1 MSTHEKLH
9 SKLFLFSEFGQNS
22 FFFFFFSI
30 FILVYSTV
38 YYKSDILI
46 EPIICLM
53 VWDFFFFN
61 LFCFQIHFSFEYW
74 VCTKHLDFHCCNFEL
89 TSFCLIFN
97 GQIICGIWWWRN
109 EAWGD
114 LISTDVR
121 LYITFMPSSLH
132 TSHDISAVHD
142 EQRKICIVLKK
153 LANNLIN
160 LCLD

>member
-22 FFFFFFSI
+22 FFFFFSI
-30 FILVYSTV
+30 FILIYSTV

-74 VCTKHLDFHCCNFEL
+74 VCTKHLDYHCCNFQL
-89 TSFCLIFN
+89 TSFCLFFN

>member
-1 MSTHEKLH
+1 M
-9 SKLFLFSEFGQNS
+9 FDG
-22 FFFFFFSI
+22 
-30 FILVYSTV
+30 
-38 YYKSDILI
+38 
-46 EPIICLM
+46 M
-53 VWDFFFFN
+53 RFFFFN

-160 LCLD
+160 LCTKTNWKERSHGGAKKTVLEGT